1 MSNVNHPLHYNS
13 HGSGV
18 ECIDVVEWMGF
29 SLGNAIKYIWR
40 ADHNCCHRGALA
52 SRGGSHSGAAAALS
66 FVNRPGWREFQT
78 VLGGL
83 RRECPPA
90 LPVVVRA
97 SWLPETILGQCLRRD
112 KRFVVML
119 NRDLGEPQAVEV
131 LCHEWAHALAWNFS
145 LDRLAKTPG
154 INPVEFDRACHDEAW
169 GCAYARVW
177 RAYLEADRTDG

>member
-1 MSNVNHPLHYNS
+1 MISSRRDSARIL
-13 HGSGV
+13 
-18 ECIDVVEWMGF
+18 
-29 SLGNAIKYIWR
+29 
-40 ADHNCCHRGALA
+40 CCHRGALMGA
-52 SRGGSHSGAAAALS
+52 GSLFSTPAHS

-78 VLGGL
+78 VLAGL
-83 RRECPPA
+83 RRGCPPA

-112 KRFVVML
+112 KRFVVQL

-154 INPVEFDRACHDEAW
+154 LDPVEFDRACHDEAW
-169 GCAYARVW
+169 GCAYSRVW
-177 RAYLEADRTDG
+177 RAYQEAIRQVA

>member
-1 MSNVNHPLHYNS
+1 MISSRRDSARIL
-13 HGSGV
+13 
-18 ECIDVVEWMGF
+18 
-29 SLGNAIKYIWR
+29 
-40 ADHNCCHRGALA
+40 CCYRGALM
-52 SRGGSHSGAAAALS
+52 GTGSLFSTPAQS

-78 VLGGL
+78 VLAGL

-112 KRFVVML
+112 KRFVVQL

-145 LDRLAKTPG
+145 LDRLSKTPG
-154 INPVEFDRACHDEAW
+154 LDPVEFDRACHDEAW
-169 GCAYARVW
+169 GCAYSRVW
-177 RAYLEADRTDG
+177 RAYQEVIRQVA